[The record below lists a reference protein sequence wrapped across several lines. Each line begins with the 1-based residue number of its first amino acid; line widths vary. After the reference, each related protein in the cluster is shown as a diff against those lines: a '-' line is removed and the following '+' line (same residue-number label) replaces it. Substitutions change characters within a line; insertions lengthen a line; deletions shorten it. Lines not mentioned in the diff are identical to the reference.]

1 MSRKTS
7 MVYSTYENGDK
18 HGSGLVR
25 IRTSMVTNFK
35 KKHGSEFVSMRAV
48 KG

>member
-1 MSRKTS
+1 

-25 IRTSMVTNFK
+25 IRTSMVANFVN
-35 KKHGSEFVSMRAV
+35 KHSSKFVRMRAV